1 GSAVIEPTRDFKD
14 QRVGVADELGVL
26 KDERLVRGEA
36 NSSNF
41 EDIIQSP
48 FLGLFIGETPL
59 LFKEFLIISHL
70 NVDVSLELVLE
81 PLGKVEAQNV
91 ADVHRTTR
99 PSTSIEEES
108 LALLI
113 VVKNKG

>member
-1 GSAVIEPTRDFKD
+1 DLQD

-26 KDERLVRGEA
+26 KDERLVRVEA

-91 ADVHRTTR
+91 ADVHRTTS
-99 PSTSIEEES
+99 PSTGVGEDS

-113 VVKNKG
+113 FVVTQGTS